1 MNHTPGVYIFVQSPP
16 VTSVLGHVTC
26 FNQLYIHQCDA
37 SRGLMF
43 AHCDLL
49 PWNMLEKLY
58 KEQKYPEQKSQWTT
72 RHVNESTMD
81 HVYPLDPLRREQG
94 GDD

>member
-16 VTSVLGHVTC
+16 VTSTLGHVTC

-37 SRGLMF
+37 SRVLMF
-43 AHCDLL
+43 AHQDLL

-58 KEQKYPEQKSQWTT
+58 KEQKYSEQKSQWTT

-81 HVYPLDPLRREQG
+81 RLHPLDPLMQEHGG
-94 GDD
+94 GD